1 MNTRIA
7 QLLSR
12 FIYVGLFAVAGRFV
26 GEVPADTAASLSTY
40 ADAIGAAL
48 AGVILVGV
56 DLWLHRKQKA

>member
-1 MNTRIA
+1 MNARIA

-12 FIYVGLFAVAGRFV
+12 LIYVGLFAVAGKFL
-26 GEVPADTAASLSTY
+26 GSVPDDTAANLATY

-48 AGVILVGV
+48 AGLILVGV